1 MRRSSGTALASY
13 RFDARS
19 RRTGLTYTNG
29 ASAAYRYDTASR
41 LLELDNQTN
50 KGQHVPAW
58 RRDDNNT
65 ATGGIT
71 MSSPRS
77 RSWAFGPPEDH
88 GNRPWLMHPTKVA
101 TARNSRRYWPRNAA
115 RTPLSRLLSQASW
128 FAVFAQVLI
137 HTGVGAVCAGFHP
150 TYFQRRRQGVASRVG
165 EALTGAHAGR
175 ARALRKHLPG
185 RADLVPEGREE
196 SSAERK

>member
-88 GNRPWLMHPTKVA
+88 GNRPW
-101 TARNSRRYWPRNAA
+101 
-115 RTPLSRLLSQASW
+115 

-137 HTGVGAVCAGFHP
+137 QTGVGAVCAGFHP